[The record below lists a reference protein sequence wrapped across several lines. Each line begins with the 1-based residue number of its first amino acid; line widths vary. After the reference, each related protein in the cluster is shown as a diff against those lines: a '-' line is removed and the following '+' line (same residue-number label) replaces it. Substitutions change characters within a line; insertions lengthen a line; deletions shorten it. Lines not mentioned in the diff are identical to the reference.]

1 MTFFHIFI
9 ILVLALAAYYVLLIG
24 KEMLRKAA
32 NENDSAK
39 SYEEEEIDITE
50 DLMHF
55 NVTEIDPDEIPVDD
69 TIIKTEGNLSES
81 NNKSDKKKTEKV
93 YELPFPMDVREF
105 HKIVMSYK
113 PDQPNPELEAI
124 VFQVSNDTSQEK

>member
-39 SYEEEEIDITE
+39 SNEDEEIDITE
-50 DLMHF
+50 DLIHF

-69 TIIKTEGNLSES
+69 TIIKVEDNLSEG
-81 NNKSDKKKTEKV
+81 NNNSDKKKSEKV

-105 HKIVMSYK
+105 YKIVMSYN
-113 PDQPNPELEAI
+113 PDQPTPELEAI